1 MVHDIASVCT
11 YCGVGCDI
19 TALVENNKIEK
30 IFAKADGYVS
40 RGKLCIKG
48 KLGYDFVDSDER
60 VRDVRV
66 KKEFIERNFEAMPRE
81 LKARSHTLK
90 SLDDVWYQSS
100 YEFAT
105 SLSAWKLSENKNQ
118 YGRHSFHAMGGART
132 SCESSYSLQKFTRQ
146 TMESP
151 NIDNCA
157 RICHA
162 PSLSGMKPTIGEGA
176 ATNPFDDIFKTE
188 FMIVIGSNTTEA
200 HPIVANRMIEAARN
214 KTAEIAVMDVRKIQ
228 LGKYAEHE
236 MIIPYEANL
245 MILNMI
251 AYVILREGLED
262 KEFIKNR
269 TNDFEKYKQKILN
282 DQYADPEFF
291 RKIKGYEELADKIPV
306 IAKKY
311 ATKKSMLFWGLG
323 ITEHI
328 DGSSSVMA
336 LVHLALITGNIGGEG
351 IGLMPLRGQNNVQG
365 TCDVG
370 CLPYYLPD
378 YQTPDEIGLMTP
390 QAIEGML
397 EGKIKSLY
405 IMGED
410 FTHIHTNQ
418 NKVHQAI
425 ANLDVIIVQDLFMN
439 NIATKADIV
448 FGVKSA
454 YEKTGVYVNAMR
466 RLHLSQPL
474 VENDLPDDWEVLRD
488 IENKI
493 KGEFLYEKSE
503 DVWNDIRI
511 DTPNR
516 FSGASYQKLVKNRS
530 RGLQWPIGRTDTPI
544 LHLEKFRTEDGK
556 GNFIYKQYQLRGQVE
571 QIINETVSNTFYLTT
586 GRNIIHYN
594 NAAQT
599 SRTEGLYSRHSED
612 LLHVSIEDKEKV
624 KSEKV
629 ILKSSYGQ
637 SAPLN
642 IKFVKGLKKGTL
654 YTTFHHEKSKIN
666 YLFGDESD
674 ERVMTARF
682 KSVEV
687 EMIKTNTD
695 DVLTLKN

>member
-1 MVHDIASVCT
+1 MTREIASVCT

-19 TALVENNKIEK
+19 TALVEDNKIQK
-30 IFAKADGYVS
+30 IFAKSDGYVS

-48 KLGYDFVDSDER
+48 KLGYDFVDSEER
-60 VRDVRV
+60 VRDVRI
-66 KKEFIERNFEAMPRE
+66 KKEFIDKNFEAMPRE
-81 LKARSHTLK
+81 LKARSKTLK
-90 SLDDVWYQSS
+90 SLDDVWYQSN
-100 YEFAT
+100 YEYAT
-105 SLSAWKLSENKNQ
+105 SLSAWKLSENRNK

-132 SCESSYSLQKFTRQ
+132 SCESSYSLQKFARQ
-146 TMESP
+146 TMKSP

-214 KTAEIAVMDVRKIQ
+214 KTAQIAVFDVRKIQ

-236 MIIPYEANL
+236 VVMPYEANL
-245 MILNMI
+245 LVLNMM
-251 AYVILREGLED
+251 AYVILSEGLEN

-269 TNDFEKYKQKILN
+269 TNDFEEYKQNILN
-282 DQYADPEFF
+282 DPYANPEFF
-291 RKIKGYEELADKIPV
+291 RTLKGYEDLADTIPL
-306 IAKKY
+306 IARKY

-323 ITEHI
+323 ISEHL
-328 DGSSSVMA
+328 DGSKAVMA
-336 LVHLALITGNIGGEG
+336 LVHLALMTGNVGGEG

-378 YQTPDEIGLMTP
+378 YQTPEEVGLMTP
-390 QAIEGML
+390 QAIDGML

-405 IMGED
+405 VMGED

-418 NKVHQAI
+418 NKVHEAI
-425 ANLDVIIVQDLFMN
+425 SNLDVIIVQDLFMN
-439 NIATKADIV
+439 DIASKADIV

-466 RLHLSQPL
+466 RLHLSQPII
-474 VENDLPDDWEVLRD
+474 ENDLPDDWEVLRD

-493 KGEFLYEKSE
+493 QGEFLYESSE

-511 DTPNR
+511 DAPNR

-530 RGLQWPIGRTDTPI
+530 KGLQWPVGRKDTPT
-544 LHLEKFRTEDGK
+544 LHLEDFRTPDGK
-556 GNFIYKQYQLRGQVE
+556 GNFIYNQYKLRGQIE
-571 QIINETVSNTFYLTT
+571 QIINENRGETFYLTT

-599 SRTEGLYSRHSED
+599 NKTQGLFDRHNED
-612 LLHVSIEDKEKV
+612 ILQVSIEDKDKIT
-624 KSEKV
+624 SQKV
-629 ILKSSYGQ
+629 ILKSQYGQ
-637 SAPLN
+637 TAPLN
-642 IKFVKGLKKGTL
+642 IKYVKGLKKGTL

-666 YLFGDESD
+666 YVFGDEAD
-674 ERVMTARF
+674 DRVLTARF

-687 EMIKTNTD
+687 EVIE
-695 DVLTLKN
+695 VA